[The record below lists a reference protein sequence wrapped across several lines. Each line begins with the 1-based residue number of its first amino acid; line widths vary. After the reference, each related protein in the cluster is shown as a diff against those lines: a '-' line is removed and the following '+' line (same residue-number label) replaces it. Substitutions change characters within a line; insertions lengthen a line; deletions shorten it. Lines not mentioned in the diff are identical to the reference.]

1 MVHKA
6 PAAFGLTSI
15 LLKQG
20 LGKRG
25 TRAHLL
31 FFAMAAPAGAFA
43 TWLVVRTLGGGEG
56 EEEAMKWWTGVLL
69 LFSGGTFL

>member
-6 PAAFGLTSI
+6 PAVFGLTSI

-25 TRAHLL
+25 ARAHLL
-31 FFAMAAPAGAFA
+31 LFAMAAPVGALG

-56 EEEAMKWWTGVLL
+56 EEEAMKWWIGVLL
-69 LFSGGTFL
+69 LLSGGTFL